1 MGDQIRIPR
10 VELTYFFLHSLS
22 NAIFKTVELPALC
35 DVVSSISQLFVPHFA
50 MSPFMGILGF
60 HVTSGKKMKIKI
72 LSFYLHQVKVIFK
85 HISFGLSLA

>member
-50 MSPFMGILGF
+50 TSPFMGILGF
-60 HVTSGKKMKIKI
+60 HVTSEKKNEKKN
-72 LSFYLHQVKVIFK
+72 FK
-85 HISFGLSLA
+85 FLPSSG